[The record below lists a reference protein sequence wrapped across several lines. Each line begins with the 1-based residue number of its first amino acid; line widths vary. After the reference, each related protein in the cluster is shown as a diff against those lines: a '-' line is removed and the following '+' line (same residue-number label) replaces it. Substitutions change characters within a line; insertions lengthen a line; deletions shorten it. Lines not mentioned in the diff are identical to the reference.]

1 VAQLRRAA
9 LIPSVLT
16 PEIAAL
22 GIALGLMFSLVC
34 YLTTNLSPGGMIT
47 PGWLALTLVE
57 DLQRAA
63 MVVGVTVL
71 TYVCVLLLQ
80 RFVILYGKRLFAAVV
95 LTGVLLQATVMIA
108 LTIEFPLMYS
118 NQTLGFIV
126 PGLIAYQLVRQ
137 PKGPTLLATGSVTL
151 MAYVVLTAGIL
162 LGVMPSS

>member
-1 VAQLRRAA
+1 

-16 PEIAAL
+16 PEIAAV
-22 GIALGLMFSLVC
+22 GIAIGLLFSLVC

-63 MVVGVTVL
+63 MVIGVTVL
-71 TYVCVLLLQ
+71 TYVGTLLLQ
-80 RFVILYGKRLFAAVV
+80 KYVILYGKRLFAAVV
-95 LTGVLLQATVMIA
+95 LLGVSLQATVMIV
-108 LTIEFPLMYS
+108 LSLEFPLMYA

-151 MAYVVLTAGIL
+151 MAYVVLTAAIL
-162 LGVMPSS
+162 LGFMPSA

>member
-1 VAQLRRAA
+1 M
-9 LIPSVLT
+9 IPSVLT

-22 GIALGLMFSLVC
+22 GIALGLLFSLVC

>member
-1 VAQLRRAA
+1 M
-9 LIPSVLT
+9 IPAVLT
-16 PEIAAL
+16 PEIAAI

-71 TYVCVLLLQ
+71 TYLATLLVQ
-80 RFVILYGKRLFAAVV
+80 RVAILYGKRLFAAVV
-95 LTGVLLQATVMIA
+95 LIGVVINGTLMIVLQ
-108 LTIEFPLMYS
+108 LEFPLMYT

-137 PKGPTLLATGSVTL
+137 PKGPTVLATGSVTL
-151 MAYVVLTAGIL
+151 MAYVVLAAGIL
-162 LGVMPSS
+162 LGVMPSA

>member
-1 VAQLRRAA
+1 M
-9 LIPSVLT
+9 IPTVLT
-16 PEIAAL
+16 PEIAAI

-80 RFVILYGKRLFAAVV
+80 KVVILYGKRLFSAVV
-95 LTGVLLQATVMIA
+95 LTGVILQATVMIV
-108 LTIEFPLMYS
+108 LQVEFPLMYA

-137 PKGPTLLATGSVTL
+137 PKGATLLATGSVSL
-151 MAYVVLTAGIL
+151 LAYVVLTAGIL
-162 LGVMPSS
+162 LGALPSA

>member
-1 VAQLRRAA
+1 M
-9 LIPSVLT
+9 IPSVLT
-16 PEIAAL
+16 PEIAAV
-22 GIALGLMFSLVC
+22 GIALGLLFSLVC

-71 TYVCVLLLQ
+71 TYAGTLLMQ
-80 RFVILYGKRLFAAVV
+80 KYVILYGKRLFAAVV
-95 LTGVLLQATVMIA
+95 LLGVTLQATVMIV
-108 LTIEFPLMYS
+108 LSLEFPLMYA

-162 LGVMPSS
+162 LGFMPSA

>member
-1 VAQLRRAA
+1 M
-9 LIPSVLT
+9 IPSVLT
-16 PEIAAL
+16 PEIAAV
-22 GIALGLMFSLVC
+22 GIAIGLLFSLVC

-71 TYVCVLLLQ
+71 TYAGTLLMQ
-80 RFVILYGKRLFAAVV
+80 KYVILYGKRLFAAVV
-95 LTGVLLQATVMIA
+95 LLGVTLQATVMIV
-108 LTIEFPLMYS
+108 LSLEFPLMYA

-126 PGLIAYQLVRQ
+126 PGLIGYQLVRQ

-151 MAYVVLTAGIL
+151 MAYVVLTAAIL
-162 LGVMPSS
+162 LGFMPSA

>member
-1 VAQLRRAA
+1 M
-9 LIPSVLT
+9 IPSVLT
-16 PEIAAL
+16 PEIAAI
-22 GIALGLMFSLVC
+22 GIAIGLLFSLVC

-71 TYVCVLLLQ
+71 TYAGTLLMQ
-80 RFVILYGKRLFAAVV
+80 KYVILYGKRLFAAVV
-95 LTGVLLQATVMIA
+95 LLGVTLQATVMII
-108 LTIEFPLMYS
+108 LSIEFPLMYA

-137 PKGPTLLATGSVTL
+137 PRGATLLSTGSVTL

-162 LGVMPSS
+162 LGVMPSA